1 MELLSEPHGGT
12 LTQQV
17 LSSKDSDLLL
27 KDKNKYFSIKVDFET
42 ALEVENIAT
51 GVLSP
56 LTGFMRKIDYLS
68 VIKRDR
74 LADDTPWTIPIL
86 FHLREEFDN
95 AIGENDTIL
104 LEYKGDTFAKLRVDE
119 IYDIDLNETAE
130 SVFGTTSKDHPG
142 VYQLLR
148 KRNKVI
154 GGSVEL
160 IKNVISAT
168 SEYMLSP
175 KETRKIFEQKGWK
188 TVAGFQT
195 RNVIHRAHE
204 YLQRVALEY
213 VDGLF
218 LQPIIGWKKKG
229 DFDPDLVMKTYKMI
243 VSDIYPSERV
253 FLSGLPTA
261 MRYAG
266 PKEAIFHAII
276 RKNYGCTHF
285 IVGRDHAGVGDFYG
299 KYDAHKIFDR
309 FEDLN
314 IVPLRFHGPFYCE
327 KCEGIATEKS
337 CGHSEKFRLE
347 IAGTL
352 IREILSNNS
361 KPSNHI
367 FRPEILAFLL
377 KESEKQNLFNT

>member
-1 MELLSEPHGGT
+1 MSLLSQPHGGV
-12 LTQQV
+12 LTEQV
-17 LSSKDSDLLL
+17 LGAEESASLL
-27 KDKNKYFSIKVDFET
+27 KASDEYCTIKVDYET
-42 ALEVENIAT
+42 ALEVENITT

-56 LTGFMRKIDYLS
+56 LRGFMSRNDLQS

-74 LADDTPWTIPIL
+74 LADDTPWTIPVL
-86 FHLREEFDN
+86 FHLS
-95 AIGENDTIL
+95 ENMKNKVGAGDKVL
-104 LEYKGDTFAKLRVDE
+104 LDFNGQIFARLHVGE
-119 IYDIDLNETAE
+119 IYVIDIEETAQA
-130 SVFGTTSKDHPG
+130 VFGTTSLDHPG
-142 VYQLLR
+142 VNQLSR
-148 KRNKVI
+148 QSTTVI
-154 GGSVEL
+154 GGKVDL
-160 IKNVISAT
+160 IKEVISNE
-168 SEYMLSP
+168 SEFMLSP
-175 KETRKIFEQKGWK
+175 RQTREMFKSKGWN

-229 DFDPDLVMKTYKMI
+229 DFDPDLVMETYKII
-243 VSDIYPSERV
+243 VSDIYPSDRV

-299 KYDAHKIFDR
+299 TYDAHRIFDR
-309 FEDLN
+309 FEDIG
-314 IVPLRFHGPFYCE
+314 IVPLRFHGPFYCR
-327 KCEGIATEKS
+327 KCGSIATEKT
-337 CGHSEKFRLE
+337 CGHPDKERTE

-352 IREILSNNS
+352 IREILTNNS
-361 KPSNHI
+361 IPSANI
-367 FRPEILAFLL
+367 FRPEILDFLH
-377 KESEKQNLFNT
+377 EKAKTRSLFNE